1 MRKMKQWAAVCLAV
15 CVAMAISV
23 AWAEV
28 KLPAVFSDNMV
39 LQRDLAVPV
48 WGWADTGEEV
58 VVTCTGPTFAAK
70 SNSFADANGKWF
82 LKLNAMPVGGPYEMV
97 VEGKNRITFKNV
109 MLGDVWVCSGQS
121 NMQWSVSQSDN
132 PEEEI
137 KNADYPNIRLITVP
151 TKSAAVPQ
159 DNFDG
164 KWVPCTPETVKNFS
178 AVAYFF
184 GRTLHNELGQKV
196 PIGLLHTSWGG
207 SSCETWIPEGVVEQY
222 QDYAAIMQRRANHLK
237 DNPNGGDNQQAG
249 YLFNAMINPLLPYG
263 IKGAIWYQG
272 ETNAGRAYQY
282 RTLFPLMIQ
291 TWREVWGQGDFPFYF
306 VQLANFNPDGDKVLG
321 ESAWAELREAQT
333 MTLNLRNTGQAVIID
348 IGDSKDIHPRNKQ
361 DVGKRLA
368 LMALARDYPEVRISG
383 ESGRQIDNRPLFAA
397 YSPRFQSMSV
407 KDDKAIINFVIIGG
421 SLKTKDGGTVDG
433 FIIAGTDRKFYVADA
448 VIEGNRVI
456 VSSPEVPNPVAV
468 RYAWAN
474 DPACNLYGSNDLPVC
489 PFRTDMWPGV
499 TINNK

>member
-1 MRKMKQWAAVCLAV
+1 MKKMKQWGLAGLAV
-15 CVAMAISV
+15 CMAMAISV
-23 AWAEV
+23 AWADV

-48 WGWADTGEEV
+48 WGWADAGEKV
-58 VVTCTGPTFAAK
+58 VVAFNGQTKDAV
-70 SNSFADANGKWF
+70 ADDNGKWCV
-82 LKLNAMPVGGPYEMV
+82 KLAAMPVGGPYEMTV
-97 VEGKNRITFKNV
+97 SGKNKIVFKNV

-121 NMQWSVSQSDN
+121 NMQWSVSVSNN

-151 TKSAAVPQ
+151 TKSTVVPQ

-164 KWVPCTPETVKNFS
+164 RWMICSPETVPNFS

-184 GRTLHNELGQKV
+184 GRTLHTELDKKV
-196 PIGLLHTSWGG
+196 PIGLIHTSWGG
-207 SSCETWIPEGVVEQY
+207 SSCETWIPAEVVEQY
-222 QDYAAIMQRRANHLK
+222 QDYKAIMDRRANHLK
-237 DNPNGGDNQQAG
+237 DNPTGGDNQQAG

-291 TWREVWGQGDFPFYF
+291 TWREAWGQGNFPFYF
-306 VQLANFNPDGDKVLG
+306 VQLANFDPSGDKVLG
-321 ESAWAELREAQT
+321 QSAWAELREAQS
-333 MTLNLRNTGQAVIID
+333 MTERSLTKTGQAVIID
-348 IGDSKDIHPRNKQ
+348 IGDSNDIHPRNKQ

-368 LMALARDYPEVRISG
+368 LKALAGDYMDRTMSRKRMSEERKLS
-383 ESGRQIDNRPLFAA
+383 DAFLAA
-397 YSPRFQSMSV
+397 YSPMFWSMTIQDGKAAV
-407 KDDKAIINFVIIGG
+407 GFATTDDG
-421 SLKTKDGGTVDG
+421 LKTKDGGPVTG
-433 FIIAGTDRKFYVADA
+433 FIIAGADRKFVVADA
-448 VIEGNRVI
+448 VIEGNTVI

-474 DPACNLYGSNDLPVC
+474 DPKCNLCGNNDLPAC
-489 PFRTDMWPGV
+489 PFRTDVWPGV
-499 TINNK
+499 TIDNK